1 MHVVEGKNAPVIKN
15 TSSMAILWSIWGVLL
30 GTQNGP
36 RSCDPLEPWV
46 EEPFNPYLLCLW
58 YAFCVGHGHR
68 AFWPENT
75 NGKMRAECQGSVS
88 LFFLVGEVLSTHQ
101 TFWLSAE
108 DSQQKWEDLQS
119 TCSRCCPP
127 LVGPELSAQT
137 LRCSCRE
144 RCAHLRLSLARGLPR
159 ARERLGLCGRGSD
172 GSAWRRESISKE
184 KDFEGQGPHSPSKYH

>member
-1 MHVVEGKNAPVIKN
+1 MRWLDTNTKNQQRPF
-15 TSSMAILWSIWGVLL
+15 WGVEK
-30 GTQNGP
+30 TRHAFMP
-36 RSCDPLEPWV
+36 RSPSSFFL
-46 EEPFNPYLLCLW
+46 
-58 YAFCVGHGHR
+58 VGE
-68 AFWPENT
+68 A
-75 NGKMRAECQGSVS
+75 